1 MKIIALVDT
10 RLKGKADKKILDQ
23 EIKNLFYKEVIIKQK
38 LEKKKKDFLMTYEN
52 QHQIAVLE

>member
-38 LEKKKKDFLMTYEN
+38 LEKKKDFLMIYEN
-52 QHQIAVLE
+52 QNQIAVLE